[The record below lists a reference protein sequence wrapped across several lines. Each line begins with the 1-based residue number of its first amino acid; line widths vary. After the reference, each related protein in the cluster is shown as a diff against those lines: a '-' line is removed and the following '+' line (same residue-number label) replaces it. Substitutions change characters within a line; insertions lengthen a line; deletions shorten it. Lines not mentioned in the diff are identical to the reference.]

1 MPTSH
6 FKLPANTRNAIEEA
20 WGGVLT
26 ESQVMALSAH
36 ETPAAAR
43 IYVKRTQLQRMV
55 AARKR
60 RSHIER
66 SA

>member
-1 MPTSH
+1 MTE
-6 FKLPANTRNAIEEA
+6 LGDA
-20 WGGVLT
+20 GLT

-43 IYVKRTQLQRMV
+43 IYVKRTQLQRLA

-60 RSHIER
+60 PSFIER